1 MKTAPKKA
9 ATPTGIA
16 PASAIGQAILDFIG
30 DIPASQE
37 RKSRVPV
44 TAVRIKA
51 NTAAAKAALAAGA
64 LALPRGLVGWLTV
77 LPEMLLV
84 WTIQR
89 QLVADI
95 AALYGK
101 KAALTPELMV
111 YCLFQHTAAQGVQ
124 DLVVRVGQRAL
135 VRRAPWRSFGPL
147 TRRIGARLG
156 KRMQAK
162 GRSPWLALAG
172 AAGIGAYAYFDTVHV
187 AATAIE
193 LFEREIVL
201 EPATGA
207 A

>member
-1 MKTAPKKA
+1 MKAVTKRA
-9 ATPTGIA
+9 ATSTAAA
-16 PASAIGQAILDFIG
+16 PASAIGQAILDFVG
-30 DIPASQE
+30 DIPASKE
-37 RKSRVPV
+37 RKSRVPDA
-44 TAVRIKA
+44 AVRLKA
-51 NTAAAKAALAAGA
+51 NTAAAKAAVVAGA
-64 LALPRGLVGWLTV
+64 LALPRGLAGWLTV
-77 LPEMLLV
+77 LPEMVLV
-84 WTIQR
+84 WKIQR

-135 VRRAPWRSFGPL
+135 VRHAPWRTFGPL
-147 TRRIGARLG
+147 TRRIGASLAR
-156 KRMQAK
+156 RTRAK

-193 LFEREIVL
+193 LFEREITL
-201 EPATGA
+201 QPAEG
-207 A
+207 